1 MKVNDPN
8 LSPAGA
14 TGAAHAS
21 ETARAKAA
29 ERSAV
34 AQAANASQAAGGTSG
49 DDVHLSELVRSLRSL
64 AAESPERQAK
74 IEHLARAHAMGSYK
88 VNAEATASAIIQ
100 ESTHGGARKS

>member
-21 ETARAKAA
+21 EAARAKAA
-29 ERSAV
+29 ERSA
-34 AQAANASQAAGGTSG
+34 AASAASASASTSG

-74 IEHLARAHAMGSYK
+74 IEHLARAYAAGSYQ
-88 VNAEATASAIIQ
+88 VDAEATASAVIQ
-100 ESTHGGARKS
+100 ESTNGSTRS

>member
-8 LSPAGA
+8 LSPANA

-21 ETARAKAA
+21 ETARAKAS
-29 ERSAV
+29 ERSSV
-34 AQAANASQAAGGTSG
+34 ANAANGSSAASG

-74 IEHLARAHAMGSYK
+74 IEHLARAYASGSYQ
-88 VNAEATASAIIQ
+88 VDAEATASAIIQ
-100 ESTHGGARKS
+100 DSTKGSPRS

>member
-14 TGAAHAS
+14 TGAAHAR

-34 AQAANASQAAGGTSG
+34 AHAANSASTGASG

-74 IEHLARAHAMGSYK
+74 IEHLARAYASGSYK
-88 VNAEATASAIIQ
+88 VDAEATASAIIQ
-100 ESTHGGARKS
+100 ESTNGNARS

>member
-21 ETARAKAA
+21 QTARAKAA

-34 AQAANASQAAGGTSG
+34 AHAANTSPGAASGISG

-74 IEHLARAHAMGSYK
+74 IEHLARAHAAGSYK
-88 VNAEATASAIIQ
+88 VDAEATASAIIQ
-100 ESTHGGARKS
+100 ESTRGARKS

>member
-14 TGAAHAS
+14 TGAAQAS

-29 ERSAV
+29 ERSA
-34 AQAANASQAAGGTSG
+34 AASAASASADTSPASSG

-74 IEHLARAHAMGSYK
+74 IEHLARAYAAGGYP
-88 VNAEATASAIIQ
+88 VDADATASAIIQ
-100 ESTHGGARKS
+100 ESTNSARKR